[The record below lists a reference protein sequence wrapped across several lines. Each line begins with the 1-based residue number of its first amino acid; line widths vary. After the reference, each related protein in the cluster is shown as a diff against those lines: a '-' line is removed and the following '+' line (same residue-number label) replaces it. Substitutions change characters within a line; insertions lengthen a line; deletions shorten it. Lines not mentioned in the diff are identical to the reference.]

1 MPSSKIVTTT
11 SFPVYP
17 FFQAPTMFMSD
28 WQLCMLSLQCCQ
40 QTKWKIST
48 WVDKRKT
55 GYIKYSFHTKKKKKK
70 SKLMLHGI
78 FCFVLF
84 FLKCQIWTFIY
95 FSKGWMYCKDRKGI
109 QYVLRKMTNSTC
121 IKFLI
126 TLLCEALLPSLPDLR
141 K

>member
-1 MPSSKIVTTT
+1 
-11 SFPVYP
+11 
-17 FFQAPTMFMSD
+17 
-28 WQLCMLSLQCCQ
+28 
-40 QTKWKIST
+40 
-48 WVDKRKT
+48 
-55 GYIKYSFHTKKKKKK
+55 
-70 SKLMLHGI
+70 MLHGI